1 MVNLAHVVPT
11 ATAAASAGVNITD
24 LITKSCS
31 TTFLICS
38 EIPTPTACNN
48 WAPGHVWDT
57 VSALNLPPGADYPRL
72 FPSPRAYTC
81 AHGFGS
87 WFSLPSGWGKMVER
101 RRIVMH
107 GFSPSPLG
115 LFQYE
120 PCVFLRGVDRIPKQV
135 SLFISYANWIIFP
148 NSWSTEFR

>member
-1 MVNLAHVVPT
+1 MDTERLKQNICICPCIRRCFMVNLAHVVPT

-87 WFSLPSGWGKMVER
+87 WFSLPSG
-101 RRIVMH
+101 
-107 GFSPSPLG
+107 
-115 LFQYE
+115 
-120 PCVFLRGVDRIPKQV
+120 
-135 SLFISYANWIIFP
+135 
-148 NSWSTEFR
+148 